1 MNYYSLSEMSRIPC
15 FVIQKFAASPNFT
28 REDFER
34 RKTLTMFLTLL
45 LSELGRGRPDVCLK
59 SKWTLLE
66 QTCDQLSPEMM
77 ARRVKTRQMN
87 LVLLHNTTYPK
98 LELIALLDG
107 LSSD

>member
-1 MNYYSLSEMSRIPC
+1 MNYYYSLSEMSRIPC

-45 LSELGRGRPDVCLK
+45 LSELGRGRHVCLK

-87 LVLLHNTTYPK
+87 LVLHRTTYPK
-98 LELIALLDG
+98 LELIALLDE